1 MTGCAPRTRHRGR
14 VRNRGPQASTARC
27 QAGALPY
34 NSFVNS
40 APSPKPQ
47 RVAPASRGKSGPSRS
62 SVKSADRV
70 LDILELLASTGR
82 AMTHAEISRRTG
94 VPKSSLSALLHNLV
108 GRGYIEQLQDS
119 QQFQLGEGAYALAR
133 RGAHNRDLLRA
144 SEPWLR
150 RLMHDTG
157 ESAVLSVLRN
167 DMAERIASAQSPNA
181 VLYSVHVGVL
191 QPLYAS
197 SAGKVLL
204 AWLPAAEREA
214 YLQHVKLQPRTEQ
227 TIRSAAVLR
236 RQLHQIREE
245 GVAWSLS
252 EFTVGIVGLAV
263 PVRDLHGRVL
273 AALGLALPASRLD
286 DARRPRL
293 VKVLRAAALQI
304 TTATDRTR
312 SSDTKSVHI

>member
-1 MTGCAPRTRHRGR
+1 
-14 VRNRGPQASTARC
+14 
-27 QAGALPY
+27 
-34 NSFVNS
+34 
-40 APSPKPQ
+40 
-47 RVAPASRGKSGPSRS
+47 
-62 SVKSADRV
+62 
-70 LDILELLASTGR
+70 
-82 AMTHAEISRRTG
+82 MTHAEIARRTS
-94 VPKSSLSALLHNLV
+94 VPKSSLTALLHNLV
-108 GRGYIEQLQDS
+108 GRGYIEQLPGT

-157 ESAVLSVLRN
+157 ESAGLSVLRN

-181 VLYSVHVGVL
+181 VLYSVHVGVM

-204 AWLPAAEREA
+204 AWLPPAEREA
-214 YLQHVKLQPRTEQ
+214 CLHRVRLQPRTEQ

-245 GVAWSLS
+245 GVGWSFS

-263 PVRDLHGRVL
+263 PILDVHGRAL
-273 AALGLALPASRLD
+273 AAVGLALPASRLD
-286 DARRPRL
+286 DPRRLEL
-293 VKVLRAAALQI
+293 VQTLRAAAVEI
-304 TTATDRTR
+304 AAATDQARLR
-312 SSDTKSVHI
+312 EAKSVHV

>member
-1 MTGCAPRTRHRGR
+1 MNSAPPSKPRR
-14 VRNRGPQASTARC
+14 VASTAR
-27 QAGALPY
+27 G
-34 NSFVNS
+34 
-40 APSPKPQ
+40 KP
-47 RVAPASRGKSGPSRS
+47 VPVRS

-70 LDILELLASTGR
+70 LDLLELLASTGR

-94 VPKSSLSALLHNLV
+94 IPKSSLTALLHNLV
-108 GRGYIEQLQDS
+108 GRGYIEQLRDT

-144 SEPWLR
+144 SEPWLQ
-150 RLMHDTG
+150 RLTHDTG
-157 ESAVLSVLRN
+157 ESGGLSVLRN
-167 DMAERIASAQSPNA
+167 DMAERIASSQSPKA
-181 VLYSVHVGVL
+181 VLYSVHVGVM

-204 AWLPAAEREA
+204 AWLPPAEREA
-214 YLQHVKLQPRTEQ
+214 YLQRVRLQPRTER

-245 GVAWSLS
+245 GVGWSHS

-263 PVRDLHGRVL
+263 PVLDLHGRAL

-286 DARRPRL
+286 DARKL
-293 VKVLRAAALQI
+293 KLELALRSAAAEI
-304 TTATDRTR
+304 TAAMDRA
-312 SSDTKSVHI
+312 

>member
-1 MTGCAPRTRHRGR
+1 VNSAPPSKPRR
-14 VRNRGPQASTARC
+14 VASTAR
-27 QAGALPY
+27 G
-34 NSFVNS
+34 
-40 APSPKPQ
+40 KP
-47 RVAPASRGKSGPSRS
+47 VPVRS

-70 LDILELLASTGR
+70 LDLLELLASTGR

-94 VPKSSLSALLHNLV
+94 IPKSSLTALLHNLV
-108 GRGYIEQLQDS
+108 GRGYIEQLRDT

-144 SEPWLR
+144 SEPWLQ
-150 RLMHDTG
+150 RLTHDTG
-157 ESAVLSVLRN
+157 ESGGLSVLRN
-167 DMAERIASAQSPNA
+167 DMAERIASSQSPKA
-181 VLYSVHVGVL
+181 VLYSVHVGVM

-204 AWLPAAEREA
+204 AWLPPAEREA
-214 YLQHVKLQPRTEQ
+214 YLQRVRLQPRTER

-245 GVAWSLS
+245 GVGWSHS

-263 PVRDLHGRVL
+263 PVLDLHGPAL

-286 DARRPRL
+286 DARKL
-293 VKVLRAAALQI
+293 KLELALRSAAAEI
-304 TTATDRTR
+304 TAAMDRA
-312 SSDTKSVHI
+312 